1 MYGLNELKP
10 KIKVDGDS
18 VECPV
23 INCLSIVERQRQVF
37 KLESRFQ
44 CPIHKIYL
52 SPSTFEY
59 ESKED
64 NLLWTDFAD
73 LSLLDRIS
81 KVKRESRMAREN
93 SEDALT
99 WNVFRFLD
107 KQNLLPEFLS
117 RLSNKPIKKTELILW
132 SYSPEENSGWS
143 SLNEARDEF
152 GEPKNRG
159 SEPDIIIVTDKVL
172 YFIEAKLTATN
183 KTKPSN
189 PMQRK
194 KYESG
199 GNGIFHKIFKTDFET
214 VAIKDERYELMRF
227 WILGNWIAA
236 QMGIDFEFYGLVL
249 QSNEP
254 DLEAEFDKHIMKTSK
269 NEFSRLT
276 WEQIFKFIMQTGET
290 PDKQKMIRYFQNKTI
305 GYNSSN
311 LLIKAF
317 DI

>member
-1 MYGLNELKP
+1 MYGIDELKP
-10 KIKVDGDS
+10 KIKIDNRT

-23 INCLSIVERQRQVF
+23 KNCLSIVERQHQVF
-37 KLESRFQ
+37 KRESRFQ
-44 CPIHKIYL
+44 CPIHKIFL

-59 ESKED
+59 ESIED
-64 NLLWTDFAD
+64 NLLWTDFED
-73 LSLLDRIS
+73 ISLLDRIS

-107 KQNLLPEFLS
+107 RQNLLSEFLR

-143 SLNEARDEF
+143 FLNKARDEF

-189 PMQRK
+189 PTQRK

-199 GNGIFHKIFKTDFET
+199 GNGLFQKIFNTDFET
-214 VAIKDERYELMRF
+214 VANNDERYELMRF
-227 WILGNWIAA
+227 WILGNWIANKK
-236 QMGIDFEFYGLVL
+236 GLDFEFYGIVL
-249 QSNEP
+249 QSKEP
-254 DLEAEFDKHIMKTSK
+254 DLKEEFGKHIIRTPQS
-269 NEFSRLT
+269 EFSRLT
-276 WEQIFKFIMQTGET
+276 WEEIFNFIVQSKET
-290 PDKQKMIRYFQNKTI
+290 PDKQKMINYFQNKTI
-305 GYNSSN
+305 GNNSSN
-311 LLIKAF
+311 DLMKAF
-317 DI
+317 NV